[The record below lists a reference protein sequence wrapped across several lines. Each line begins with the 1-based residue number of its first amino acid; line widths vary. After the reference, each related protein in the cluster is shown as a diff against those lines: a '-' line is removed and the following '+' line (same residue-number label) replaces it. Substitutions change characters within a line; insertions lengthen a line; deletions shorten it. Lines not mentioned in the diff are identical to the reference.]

1 MGTPGTPFS
10 LDSGCVQPRERRFR
24 TGALTMMRTF
34 TALLAAFAFAAA
46 TLTPAAAD
54 ARDRRGHGGYD
65 GRGHHG
71 RHYRDRDNS
80 DEVAAGVLGLVL
92 GVAVGSML
100 AQPREPRVQC
110 YDNYR
115 RCPPPPPRD
124 YYERGYR
131 DQGYDR
137 RYDDDRSAYEQEYGF
152 EGGPYAEG
160 DYDPYV
166 ERAPQCTRRERQ
178 WDRYANRY
186 VTVDVPC

>member
-1 MGTPGTPFS
+1 
-10 LDSGCVQPRERRFR
+10 
-24 TGALTMMRTF
+24 MMRKF

-46 TLTPAAAD
+46 TLSPAAAD

-71 RHYRDRDNS
+71 RHYRDRDNG
-80 DEVAAGVLGLVL
+80 DAVAAGVIGLVL

-100 AQPREPRVQC
+100 AQPRGPQARC
-110 YDNYR
+110 YDNYQ
-115 RCPPPPPRD
+115 RCAAPPPPPRG
-124 YYERGYR
+124 YYDRGYQ
-131 DQGYDR
+131 DQGYDP
-137 RYDDDRSAYEQEYGF
+137 RYDDRSDSAYEREYGRD
-152 EGGPYAEG
+152 GDAYAEG

-178 WDRYANRY
+178 WDRYANQY